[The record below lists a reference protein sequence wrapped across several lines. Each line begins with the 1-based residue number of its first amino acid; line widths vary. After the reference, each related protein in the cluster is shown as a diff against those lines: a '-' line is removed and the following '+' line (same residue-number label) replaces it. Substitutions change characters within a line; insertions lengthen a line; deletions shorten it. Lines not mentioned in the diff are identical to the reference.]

1 MPPLRSCSQN
11 EKPPCVPR
19 PGIDGGMTANAVASG
34 TCVAQLRVQPIRRS
48 RAPRAPRPSRSSHGF
63 RPTK

>member
-19 PGIDGGMTANAVASG
+19 PGIDGGMDRERRRLG
-34 TCVAQLRVQPIRRS
+34 DLRPQLRVQLVDDRARVEARLRRA
-48 RAPRAPRPSRSSHGF
+48 RPRA
-63 RPTK
+63 